1 MADIY
6 GADLLEDQ
14 NVAYLVEGIARKV
27 GGGVDQA
34 NISRTLIG
42 MLEMIAN

>member
-1 MADIY
+1 MTDNY

-14 NVAYLVEGIARKV
+14 NVAYVVEGITRKV
-27 GGGVDQA
+27 GGGVEQA
-34 NISRTLIG
+34 KTSRTLIG